1 MPSPSQEDPNG
12 AADSRSQAR
21 TDRHAEGDSGGNVG
35 GVGPVSASGFA
46 ESPRQTDGEK
56 EV

>member
-1 MPSPSQEDPNG
+1 MPSSSQEDPNG